1 MSWLVRAPDG
11 ELVRR
16 GQAALALARS
26 QMPVLEGIRG
36 EVADDRPLTGQRLVG
51 SVHLTKETGVLVQL
65 LVAAG
70 AEVAWT
76 GGDEVSTQDDV
87 AAALTAEGVRGYGRR
102 GMTTAEVGDAAAE
115 AFHSFPDG
123 PTMILDNG
131 AHLIE
136 MAGRALDRLPGLIG
150 ATEKTSEG
158 SRRIRELAGTTSF
171 PFPVVSVNDVVTKWE
186 VDNTYGTGQS
196 TLDGILRATGAFLAG
211 KLFVVC
217 GYGHVGRGVAERAR
231 GLGARVVVVCRS
243 ARTAVRARMAG
254 FEVLPLHQAARIAD
268 IVCTAT
274 GRPDVLTGEHLD
286 LLPSGAMVCNTGHST
301 TEINLTDLRARS
313 RSVSRIRPHVERY
326 LLHDGRYLDLLSG
339 GGLVNLDAAEGNP
352 SEVMDVTF
360 ANQALVT
367 IDFVRRPH
375 RYPPGVQDVDA
386 AQDEEVARRK
396 LVAMGVRFDEAH
408 DEPDDGAPT
417 ADGGVREEQFA

>member
-1 MSWLVRAPDG
+1 MSWRVTGPDAA
-11 ELVRR
+11 LVRR
-16 GQAALALARS
+16 GRAALELARS
-26 QMPVLEGIRG
+26 QMPVLEGIRR
-36 EVADDRPLTGQRLVG
+36 EVADGRPLAGHRLVG
-51 SVHLTKETGVLVQL
+51 CVHLTKETGVLVQL

-70 AEVAWT
+70 AQVAWT

-87 AAALTAEGVRGYGRR
+87 AAALSAEGVRVYGRR
-102 GMTTAEVGDAAAE
+102 GMTTAEVDEAAAE
-115 AFHSFPDG
+115 AFDAFPDG
-123 PTMILDNG
+123 PTMLLDNG
-131 AHLIE
+131 ARLIE
-136 MAGRALDRLPGLIG
+136 RAGRSLGRLPHLCG

-158 SRRIRELAGTTSF
+158 SRRIRELGATTSF

-196 TLDGILRATGAFLAG
+196 TLDGILRATGTFLAG
-211 KLFVVC
+211 KRFVVC
-217 GYGHVGRGVAERAR
+217 GYGHVGRGVAQRAR

-243 ARTAVRARMAG
+243 ARTAVRARVAG
-254 FEVLPLHQAARIAD
+254 FEVLPLEQAARLAD

-274 GRPDVLTGEHLD
+274 GRPDVLTAGHLD
-286 LLPSGAMVCNTGHST
+286 LLPSGAVLCNTGHST
-301 TEINLTDLRARS
+301 TEINLADLAART
-313 RSVSRIRPHVERY
+313 RSVTQPRPHVQRH

-367 IDFVRRPH
+367 LDFARAPG
-375 RYPPGVQDVDA
+375 RYPPGVQDVDP

-396 LVAMGVRFDEAH
+396 LATMGVRC
-408 DEPDDGAPT
+408 DEPDDEAPAA
-417 ADGGVREEQFA
+417 ADATREEQSA